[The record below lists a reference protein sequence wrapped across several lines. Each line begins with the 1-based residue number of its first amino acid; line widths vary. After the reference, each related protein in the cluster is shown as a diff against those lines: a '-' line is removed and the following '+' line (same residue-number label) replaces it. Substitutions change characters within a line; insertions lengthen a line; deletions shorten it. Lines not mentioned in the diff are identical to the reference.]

1 MTLQERA
8 KEEAQE
14 LINKFINPTIKWNPI
29 NGVGYYN
36 DINAAKECAMIAVDE
51 VIYNI
56 EPSVSMD
63 VISARIKYWEQ
74 VKQEI
79 EKL

>member
-1 MTLQERA
+1 MTPKQ
-8 KEEAQE
+8 KAQE

-29 NGVGYYN
+29 NGVGYFN
-36 DINAAKECAMIAVDE
+36 DINAAKECAMIAVDM
-51 VIYNI
+51 VIWNI

-63 VISARIKYWEQ
+63 VISARIKYWQE